1 MLVSLLLSSLAH
13 AQACPTPGD
22 CDEDG
27 WTVLDGD
34 CDDSDPLINPGRQ
47 ESCGNDFDDDCD
59 RLYNEGCPRD
69 AQQGMLG
76 GGRGCGADEQ
86 APIAGL
92 FLLPLLLPRRRRC

>member
-34 CDDSDPLINPGRQ
+34 CELVDGWI
-47 ESCGNDFDDDCD
+47 ESAA
-59 RLYNEGCPRD
+59 E
-69 AQQGMLG
+69 AMEAA
-76 GGRGCGADEQ
+76 GA
-86 APIAGL
+86 
-92 FLLPLLLPRRRRC
+92 